1 MCSVLAQRL
10 QRFRWLLIFA
20 PHLGHTRDLRFIFSA
35 VRGLV
40 FMAVVVRVSDGKRFA
55 AQR

>member
-20 PHLGHTRDLRFIFSA
+20 PHLGHTRDLRFILSA